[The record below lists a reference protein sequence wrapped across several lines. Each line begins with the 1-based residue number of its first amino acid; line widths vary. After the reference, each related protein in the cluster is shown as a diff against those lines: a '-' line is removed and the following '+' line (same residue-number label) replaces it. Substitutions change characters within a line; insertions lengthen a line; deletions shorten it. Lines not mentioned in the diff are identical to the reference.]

1 MIAFSNPKKEKKKKN
16 NLKIQNQK
24 VWSVKFNSVIFI
36 FCRGMHQPKV
46 EF

>member
-1 MIAFSNPKKEKKKKN
+1 MKKKKKYN
-16 NLKIQNQK
+16 NLKTQNQK
-24 VWSVKFNSVIFI
+24 VWSMKYNLILFI

>member
-1 MIAFSNPKKEKKKKN
+1 MIAFDNQRKEKKNN

-24 VWSVKFNSVIFI
+24 VWSVKYNLILFI
-36 FCRGMHQPKV
+36 FGRGMHQPKV